1 MTDSATTP
9 RSLGYRMPAEWSRHS
24 GTLLSWPANRE
35 TWPGERLNRVEKV
48 YADIVETLS
57 HYEPVH
63 LLIPDSTTEV
73 RMRRAIKDR
82 NVNAANLKLHR
93 IPTNDVWV
101 RDCGPIMLKR
111 TGTVHEIDGYEIT
124 TGTPRKSVAG
134 TGTIGG
140 AVKSEDSMASAG
152 VVMTDWGYNAWGGK
166 YPPYDDDNR
175 IPEYFGAKYGIP
187 RFNPGIILEGGS
199 VETDGEGTLITTKS
213 VLLNPNRNPGLSADQ
228 IEYYLKEF
236 LGMERI
242 IWLGDGLAGDD
253 TDGHIDDLTRFLNP
267 GTLMTMVCEDPGD
280 VNYRALNENL
290 EQLRDLRRHDGS
302 LYDIIPVHLPETRI
316 EGTTVD
322 GSEYVPASYANFYI
336 ANDVVILPVYDK
348 KYDGGVIEM
357 MQHYYPD
364 RHIAAIPCADLVWG
378 QGSVHCIT
386 QQLYGI

>member
-1 MTDSATTP
+1 MTDAATTP
-9 RSLGYRMPAEWSRHS
+9 KSLGYRMPAEWSRHS

-48 YADIVETLS
+48 YADIVEVLCRF
-57 HYEPVH
+57 EPVH
-63 LLIPDSTTEV
+63 LLIPDNATEI

-82 NVNAANLKLHR
+82 TINDANLIVHR

-111 TGTVHEIDGYEIT
+111 TGIVHQIEDDKLV
-124 TGTPRKSVAG
+124 TGTQHKTSVE
-134 TGTIGG
+134 TGANGG
-140 AVKSEDSMASAG
+140 AGKSIYTPATAD
-152 VVMTDWGYNAWGGK
+152 VIMTDWGYNAWGGK

-213 VLLNPNRNPGLSADQ
+213 VLLNPNRNPGLSAET
-228 IEYYLKEF
+228 IENFLKEY
-236 LGMERI
+236 LGMDRI

-267 GTLMTMVCEDPGD
+267 HTLMTMVCEDAGD

-290 EQLRDLRRHDGS
+290 EQLRDLRRPDGTR
-302 LYDIIPVHLPETRI
+302 YEIIPVQLPETRI

-348 KYDGGVIEM
+348 KFDGGVIEM
-357 MQHYYPD
+357 MQHYYPG
-364 RHIAAIPCADLVWG
+364 RHVAAIPCADLVWG

>member
-9 RSLGYRMPAEWSRHS
+9 KSLGYRMPAEWSRHS

-48 YADIVETLS
+48 YADIVETLCRF
-57 HYEPVH
+57 EPVH
-63 LLIPDSTTEV
+63 LLIPDNATEI

-82 NVNAANLKLHR
+82 TINAANLKLHR

-111 TGTVHEIDGYEIT
+111 TGNVHEIDDDKAVS
-124 TGTPRKSVAG
+124 GTQIRSVAQ
-134 TGTIGG
+134 TGANGG
-140 AVKSEDSMASAG
+140 AGKSKDTPASAD
-152 VVMTDWGYNAWGGK
+152 VIMTDWGYNAWGGK

-175 IPEYFGAKYGIP
+175 IPEYFAAKYAIP

-213 VLLNPNRNPGLSADQ
+213 VLLNPNRNPGLSAEK
-228 IEYYLKEF
+228 IEFFLKEY
-236 LGMERI
+236 LGMDRI

-267 GTLMTMVCEDPGD
+267 QTLMTMVCEDTGD
-280 VNYRALNENL
+280 VNYRALNQNL
-290 EQLRDLRRHDGS
+290 EQLRDLRRPDGTR
-302 LYDIIPVHLPETRI
+302 YEIIPVHLPETRI

-348 KYDGGVIEM
+348 KYDGAVIEM

-364 RHIAAIPCADLVWG
+364 RHVAAIPCADLVWG

>member
-1 MTDSATTP
+1 MNDSATTP

-48 YADIVETLS
+48 YGDIVETLCRF
-57 HYEPVH
+57 EPVH
-63 LLIPDSTTEV
+63 LLIPDNTTEV
-73 RMRRAIKDR
+73 RMRRILKDR
-82 NVNAANLKLHR
+82 SVNTANLILHR

-101 RDCGPIMLKR
+101 RDCGPIMLK
-111 TGTVHEIDGYEIT
+111 
-124 TGTPRKSVAG
+124 KAG
-134 TGTIGG
+134 
-140 AVKSEDSMASAG
+140 SAII
-152 VVMTDWGYNAWGGK
+152 TDWGYNAWGGK

-175 IPEYFGAKYGIP
+175 IPEYFAAKYGIK

-199 VETDGEGTLITTKS
+199 IETDGEGTLITTKS
-213 VLLNPNRNPGLSADQ
+213 VLLNPNRNPGLTAER
-228 IEYYLKEF
+228 IEYYLKEY
-236 LGMERI
+236 LGMDRI

-267 GTLMTMVCEDPGD
+267 HTLMTMVCEDAAD

-290 EQLRDLRRHDGS
+290 EQLRDLRRSDGS
-302 LYDIIPVHLPETRI
+302 RYEIIPVHLPETRI

-336 ANDVVILPVYDK
+336 ANDVVVLPVYDK
-348 KYDGGVIEM
+348 KYDGGVVEM
-357 MQHYYPD
+357 MQHYFPD
-364 RHIAAIPCADLVWG
+364 RHIAPIPCADLVWG